1 MKEWDEF
8 EPSEIVRKYRQ
19 FVYETGAVN
28 TGKGKAMDPKIL
40 AREMDSTWGQ
50 VVCSCSKRE
59 TDRRAEAHGR
69 GPPRRPAKNGL
80 TWRTISRQN
89 RP

>member
-1 MKEWDEF
+1 MNSHF
-8 EPSEIVRKYRQ
+8 LMTAIHLKYEEQ
-19 FVYETGAVN
+19 AV
-28 TGKGKAMDPKIL
+28 DL
-40 AREMDSTWGQ
+40 RWRFWEMDSTWGQ